1 MTGPGSR
8 QVVGSSRVDAAD
20 AEMARWTTP
29 HFFMLTAEELQ
40 LQWSGAPV
48 GRACIDELRR
58 IAVVHPE
65 VRVQAGWLWDIMYSL
80 DDEKRAKYYRFVT
93 GSSRRPSSGFSDFKI
108 GPKEGG
114 DGAYPFAPSCF
125 NAVDMPSYTSLPVLL
140 ERLDVAVETAHD
152 KFTDY

>member
-1 MTGPGSR
+1 MHDLPP
-8 QVVGSSRVDAAD
+8 Q
-20 AEMARWTTP
+20 
-29 HFFMLTAEELQ
+29 
-40 LQWSGAPV
+40 
-48 GRACIDELRR
+48 
-58 IAVVHPE
+58 

-114 DGAYPFAPSCF
+114 DGAYPFAHTCF

-140 ERLDVAVETAHD
+140 ERLEVAVETAHD